1 MGHLQLSIY
10 PFSNEYEEQR
20 DINVYL
26 GISSLMEER

>member
-10 PFSNEYEEQR
+10 PFSKEYEER
-20 DINVYL
+20 KDIIVFL